1 MKIVIAQHK
10 GGVGKT
16 TLAVHVA
23 GVLADN
29 GLDKILLM
37 DCDSQSDSFRFFT
50 KQIPSKSME
59 IQEGMDGVDV
69 LWNYNREKLS
79 NKNRFSEYDHIVVDI
94 DTRVQNALQV
104 ITEIEP
110 DIILIPIDKQ
120 YLSLEHLPEVL
131 SLIARKEGIINYP
144 TKVKIVQ
151 MGSNHNLSNILSF
164 LQNKPKYLNPNF
176 SIPNLEIEFNNSL
189 RDGRYVWGYSLNI
202 DIKNIFKGVI
212 YNG

>member
-59 IQEGMDGVDV
+59 IKEGMDGVDV
-69 LWNYNREKLS
+69 LWNYKREKLS

-94 DTRVQNALQV
+94 DTKVQNALQV

-120 YLSLEHLPEVL
+120 YLSVEHLPEVL
-131 SLIARKEGIINYP
+131 SLIAIKEGIINYP
-144 TKVKIVQ
+144 SEVKIVQ
-151 MGSNHNLSNILSF
+151 MGSTHNLSNILSS
-164 LQNKPKYLNPNF
+164 LRNKPKYLNPNF

-189 RDGRYVWGYSLNI
+189 RDGRYVWGYSLDI
-202 DIKNIFKGVI
+202 DIKNIFKGVV

>member
-29 GLDKILLM
+29 GLDNILLM
-37 DCDSQSDSFRFFT
+37 DCDSQADSFRFFT
-50 KQIPSKSME
+50 KTLPSKSME
-59 IQEGMDGVDV
+59 IKEGMDEVDV
-69 LWNYNREKLS
+69 LWNDKREKLS

-104 ITEIEP
+104 ITELEP

-120 YLSLEHLPEVL
+120 YLSVEHLPEVL

-151 MGSNHNLSNILSF
+151 MGSTHNLSSILNSS
-164 LQNKPKYLNPNF
+164 QNKPKYLNSNSF
-176 SIPNLEIEFNNSL
+176 SIPNLEIFNNSL
-189 RDGRYVWGYSLNI
+189 RDGRYIWDYSLDI
-202 DIKNIFKGVI
+202 DIKSIFKGVV

>member
-16 TLAVHVA
+16 TLAVHIT
-23 GVLADN
+23 GVLAGD

-37 DCDSQSDSFRFFT
+37 DCDSQADSFRFFT
-50 KQIPSKSME
+50 KIFPSKSME
-59 IQEGMDGVDV
+59 IKEGMDEVDV
-69 LWNYNREKLS
+69 LWNNKREKLS
-79 NKNRFSEYDHIVVDI
+79 NRNRFSEYDHIVVDI

-120 YLSLEHLPEVL
+120 YLSVEHLHEVL
-131 SLIARKEGIINYP
+131 SLIARTEGIINYP
-144 TKVKIVQ
+144 SKVKIIQ
-151 MGSNHNLSNILSF
+151 MGSNHNLNDVLIT
-164 LQNKPKYLNPNF
+164 LQNKPQYLDYNF
-176 SIPNLEIEFNNSL
+176 SIPNLEIEFNESL
-189 RDGRYVWGYSLNI
+189 RDGQYIWDYPIDI
-202 DIKNIFKGVI
+202 DIKSIFKGVI

>member
-29 GLDKILLM
+29 GLDNILLM
-37 DCDSQSDSFRFFT
+37 DCDSQADSFRFFT
-50 KQIPSKSME
+50 KTLPSKSME
-59 IQEGMDGVDV
+59 IKEGMDEVDI
-69 LWNYNREKLS
+69 LWNDKREKLS

-104 ITEIEP
+104 ITELEP

-120 YLSLEHLPEVL
+120 YLSVEHLPEVL

-144 TKVKIVQ
+144 TEVKIVQ
-151 MGSNHNLSNILSF
+151 MGSTHNLSSILNYS
-164 LQNKPKYLNPNF
+164 QNKPKYLNPNDF
-176 SIPNLEIEFNNSL
+176 SIPNLEIFNNSL
-189 RDGRYVWGYSLNI
+189 RDGRYIWDYSLNI
-202 DIKNIFKGVI
+202 DIKSIFKGVV